1 MLGYKVIEMI
11 KRSDCRGVLIAV
23 KECHNQNEVFNDKC
37 STMGRGKLEEPKQNV
52 YWWLLLLTRPLWQWT
67 CQIRNEQHEGYK

>member
-1 MLGYKVIEMI
+1 MI

-52 YWWLLLLTRPLWQWT
+52 YWWLLLLTRPL
-67 CQIRNEQHEGYK
+67 